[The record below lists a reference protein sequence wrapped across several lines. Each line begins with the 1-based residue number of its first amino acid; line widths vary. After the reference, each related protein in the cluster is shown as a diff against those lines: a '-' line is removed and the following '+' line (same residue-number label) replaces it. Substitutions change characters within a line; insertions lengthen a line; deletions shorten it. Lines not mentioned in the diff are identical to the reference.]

1 MRSLCSKPWQRS
13 LMVTLADE
21 RTSGRWA
28 ESINKHFCSLSI
40 IPIMQV
46 NLFIQ
51 QNALPS
57 GCVPGT
63 MLEPVIYKEVIGLR
77 KPIAISGNRQVA
89 GQWTSWMIGTPMVVK
104 WWTHCS
110 STAAGVGLIPGWGTK
125 ILYAVPCSKHTHIHM
140 HGMIP
145 SLSRVRLF
153 VTPWT
158 VARQDPLS
166 MGFPRQEYW
175 SGLSF
180 PLPRDVPASGIESES
195 PVAPALPADSSLSE
209 PSGKRLFKK
218 NLGW

>member
-1 MRSLCSKPWQRS
+1 M
-13 LMVTLADE
+13 
-21 RTSGRWA
+21 
-28 ESINKHFCSLSI
+28 
-40 IPIMQV
+40 
-46 NLFIQ
+46 
-51 QNALPS
+51 
-57 GCVPGT
+57 
-63 MLEPVIYKEVIGLR
+63 
-77 KPIAISGNRQVA
+77 
-89 GQWTSWMIGTPMVVK
+89 
-104 WWTHCS
+104 
-110 STAAGVGLIPGWGTK
+110 GLIPGWGTK

-218 NLGW
+218 NLG